1 MCRELSLDRSK
12 AVEWLIQEGF
22 LEKGS
27 PRMPQ
32 NQRTAYGPAS
42 SHQSER
48 PRPGEPPPANGY
60 QLERLAAR
68 FHQLRERAVSA
79 EGTPARDLPGRLAWP
94 IDGPDLPGSVRWI
107 AADAFSDVLCWP
119 AEAMPGGEWAAAVA
133 FRYSGGLPAWKLG
146 ALADSGQRPDQAR
159 TGSRWRRNVGQVKG
173 LRFETPD
180 RAAG

>member
-1 MCRELSLDRSK
+1 M
-12 AVEWLIQEGF
+12 
-22 LEKGS
+22 
-27 PRMPQ
+27 
-32 NQRTAYGPAS
+32 
-42 SHQSER
+42 
-48 PRPGEPPPANGY
+48 
-60 QLERLAAR
+60 
-68 FHQLRERAVSA
+68 SA